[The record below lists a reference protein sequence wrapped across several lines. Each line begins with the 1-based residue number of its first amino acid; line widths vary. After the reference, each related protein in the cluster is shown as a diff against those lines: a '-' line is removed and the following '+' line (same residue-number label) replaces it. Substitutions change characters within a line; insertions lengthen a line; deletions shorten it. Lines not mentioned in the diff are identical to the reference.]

1 MYVWWCWNYLQS
13 WNYRSS
19 PMCQVGLCQQAEMII
34 REECGED
41 GLNKGKSSSHTAIQA
56 AWRRHFQRNQSSSPG
71 VSAALN
77 QLPWAPGNKQPG
89 GLGEL
94 LDKQLHVA
102 VAPWLSVFQLRS
114 LNVDQFCSHATES
127 ATSLSCR
134 GPVSQK
140 GHSLGTCPAWN
151 ERLALKSLYSSSLS
165 LAPAQPLTFSLQIYF
180 LSLPHLVLPFAARYF
195 CNCLLAPSLD
205 KECQRKL
212 VSTLY
217 YFAYI

>member
-1 MYVWWCWNYLQS
+1 
-13 WNYRSS
+13 
-19 PMCQVGLCQQAEMII
+19 MCQVGLCQQAEMII

-94 LDKQLHVA
+94 LDQQLHAA

-114 LNVDQFCSHATES
+114 LNVDQSCSHAAES
-127 ATSLSCR
+127 VTSLSCR

-140 GHSLGTCPAWN
+140 GHSLGPCPAWN
-151 ERLALKSLYSSSLS
+151 ERLALKSLHSSSCL
-165 LAPAQPLTFSLQIYF
+165 LLQPAP
-180 LSLPHLVLPFAARYF
+180 HVLPPKLF
-195 CNCLLAPSLD
+195 
-205 KECQRKL
+205 L
-212 VSTLY
+212 VSPPSCPSICRML
-217 YFAYI
+217 FL